1 MTVPPARILLT
12 GASGFVGRH
21 LTGMLSATYPDATLI
36 TPKFDIRDATAVA
49 SAIQEV
55 SPEVCIHLAAVSTVA
70 AAARDE
76 DRAWQVNL
84 HGTLHLARGILRHA
98 PDCIMLFVSSSDAYG
113 SSFRAG
119 SLVTEETALAPMNTY
134 GATKAAADLALGSMA
149 GQGLRVVRLR
159 AFNHTGPG
167 QSAEFVIPAFA
178 RQIARIA
185 AGRQPPVMQVGNLD
199 TWRDFLDVRDVCNGY
214 IACIERRDTL
224 VPGTIL
230 NLASGQPRRVGD
242 VLTELRDIAGVEIE
256 VRIDRSRVRATDLR
270 TAAGDATRAGDM
282 LGWSPT
288 IPWTVTLR
296 DVFDDWRGRIVGEAG
311 EA

>member
-21 LTGMLSATYPDATLI
+21 LTALLPAAYPGTTLI
-36 TPKFDIRDATAVA
+36 TPEFDIRNASAVA
-49 SAIQEV
+49 ATIQDV
-55 SPEVCIHLAAVSTVA
+55 SPQVCIHLAAVSTVA
-70 AAARDE
+70 AAAHDE
-76 DRAWQVNL
+76 DNAWQVNL
-84 HGTLHLARGILRHA
+84 HGTLHLARAILRHA
-98 PDCIMLFVSSSDAYG
+98 PDCFMLFVSSSDAYG

-119 SLVTEETALAPMNTY
+119 SRVTEDTALAPMNSY

-149 GQGLRVVRLR
+149 LQGLRVVRLR

-167 QSAEFVIPAFA
+167 QSAEFVVPAFA

-185 AGRQPPVMQVGNLD
+185 AGQQPAVMQVGNVD

-214 IACIERRDTL
+214 IACIERRDIL
-224 VPGTIL
+224 LPGTIL

-242 VLTELRDIAGVEIE
+242 VLTELRDMAGVALD
-256 VRIDRSRVRATDLR
+256 VQIDRSRVRATDLR
-270 TAAGDATRAGDM
+270 VAAGDATRARDV
-282 LGWSPT
+282 LGWSPA

-296 DVFDDWRGRIVGEAG
+296 DVFDDWRVRIIGEAG